1 MKHWLYSFL
10 IFLSLP
16 SSAQYVQIGNATYQG
31 TYRFGPMVADAALSA
46 HSGRFAYIYPS
57 ASWGKLQHG
66 DTIRGI
72 SFYREGFDSLRGTIN
87 FKIYMGTTHQSDFGP
102 NPVNWNN
109 ETQVRIGIKKV
120 YDADPT
126 NATGNLPG
134 WVRFEFDDSNV
145 YVVDTSNGRPHLEIL
160 TEYTQNTNQASNIN
174 WRYDTDFS
182 FPFYSSNNETKYLY
196 GTGGLP
202 DSLRNSSIAKPAIRL
217 HIPKYDREAS
227 LSMLYALGRNPL
239 LMGRPDSI
247 KTFIENTGR
256 KTIRDQKLYLNI
268 RGTNEYSDS
277 LTLDSLQPYERR
289 MVVFG
294 SYLPQKIGRDSLFVS
309 IPGDGDSTNNLVSA
323 VQDVT
328 YNVFSHADPVT
339 SNAGGIGFN
348 GSSGDFVARFYT
360 DSAKYLNQ
368 VKVDFALGG
377 RRFQIGIW
385 DVGSNGMPGNNLYT
399 SDTLTSV
406 AGTYILSVR
415 PKVLVQGGFFVGLRQ
430 TGTTNIA
437 FAFQEESPVR
447 PNTFYFAA
455 PLGDT
460 NWVNFD
466 PGFDFKFNIQPRLE
480 VANDVGPLRIAF
492 PKNDTTLIYS
502 VNDSIGVNAVFFN
515 YGSNDQDTAFNVV
528 CEIRSEFNQLFYRSV
543 KQITL
548 DSEDSVLVQFDK
560 KFSLNN
566 RGLFL
571 VNVFSELS
579 KDQVRDNDPLSS
591 QFRVDIPVDLALTR
605 YFQPSNAINYE
616 LNVDSIYPTVRIQN
630 NGSSDL
636 RNFMVRISFRKNA
649 SAQTVYRDSVMIS
662 LLRRDDSQIVP
673 FNAWFCNDTGAY
685 QAMTTATVPNDIF
698 PSNDT
703 MYMDFRVVKSNDV
716 GIDTIVFPAHQSRV
730 GTSVSIR
737 PYVQVRNYGLADQ
750 AAVDVL
756 ALIRNQNQVI
766 WKDSVRTS
774 VQSGMLQ
781 PIEFKAFTTG
791 SQMNERYEMMV
802 YSQLADD
809 QDSRN
814 DTMQSTFGLM
824 ASNDLSI
831 SRIERPG
838 SRIPFGSPDSVFRF
852 EVKNNGYLSY
862 VRNATFVTEV
872 WHNDTLFW
880 QNSFVFNP
888 FLGRDESRMLSTL
901 AGFRPD
907 KKGYF
912 EGFVS
917 VIANGDEIPDNDSL
931 RFAFFVS
938 PDYDVLLDWDTQP
951 ADSLFCGTP
960 FAPEIKLQNIGIDR
974 KDADSGTLQIRLFK
988 NGILVDQEQIQLQ
1001 QVIEAND
1008 LLRLS
1013 PKSYALCDT
1022 GWYEWQ
1028 AQLLLNDDDPD
1039 NQSLLQRFYVARPY
1053 DLLADSSL
1061 SPRDGQ
1067 RFRWNDVQDIFPAVR
1082 MRNAGTENA
1091 RDVSAYCVIRLLG
1104 NEVYSDSSVFSL
1116 NAAESAEITFTK
1128 ALPLDQQGTFD
1139 LSFYHGWI
1147 SDLQRHNDTLQL
1159 SYIVADLSRVKDPK
1173 NKQNVLIYPNP
1184 FNDEIRIVPAS
1195 GLSTAVSASLISA
1208 EGRVISSMLLGNQES
1223 VLSHLGHLAPGMY
1236 TLVLH
1241 LDNGETRHFPMI
1253 KTPSLR

>member
-1 MKHWLYSFL
+1 MKHLLFSFL
-10 IFLSLP
+10 SFLSL
-16 SSAQYVQIGNATYQG
+16 SISAQYVQIGNATYQG
-31 TYRFGPMVADAALSA
+31 TYRFGPMVAESAISA

-57 ASWGKLQHG
+57 ASWGNLQHG

-72 SFYREGFDSLRGTIN
+72 SFYREGFDSLRGNIN

-109 ETQVRIGIKKV
+109 ETQVRIGIQKV

-126 NATGNLPG
+126 QATGNLPG

-160 TEYTQNTNQASNIN
+160 TEHSQNTNQISNIN

-239 LMGRPDSI
+239 LMGRADSI

-256 KTIRDQKLYLNI
+256 KTIYDQKLYLTI

-289 MVVFG
+289 LVVFG
-294 SYLPQKIGRDSLFVS
+294 NYLPQKIGRDSLFIS
-309 IPGDGDSTNNLVSA
+309 IPNDGDSSNNLVSA

-385 DVGSNGMPGNNLYT
+385 DVGSNGMPGNNLFT

-492 PKNDTTLIYS
+492 PRNDTTLIYS

-515 YGSNDQDTAFNVV
+515 YGSNHQDTAFNVV

-560 KFSLNN
+560 TFSLNN
-566 RGLFL
+566 RGLFV

-579 KDQVRDNDPLSS
+579 KDQVPDNDPLSS
-591 QFRVDIPVDLALTR
+591 RFRVDIPVDLALTR
-605 YFQPSNAINYE
+605 YFAPSNVIDYE

-636 RNFMVRISFRKNA
+636 RNFMVRIAFRKDQ
-649 SAQTVYRDSVMIS
+649 QTVFRDSAMIA
-662 LLRRDDSQIVP
+662 LLRPDDSQIVP
-673 FNAWFCNDTGAY
+673 FGAWFCNDTGSYEAI
-685 QAMTTATVPNDIF
+685 TTATVPNDIF

-703 MYMDFRVVKSNDV
+703 LLIQFRVVKSNDIA
-716 GIDTIVFPAHQSRV
+716 IDSILLPANQSLI
-730 GTSVSIR
+730 GTSVAIR
-737 PYVQVRNYGLADQ
+737 PYVYIQNQGLAHQPEADVF
-750 AAVDVL
+750 AVIEDE
-756 ALIRNQNQVI
+756 NQSV
-766 WKDSVRTS
+766 WTDSVRVS
-774 VQSGMLQ
+774 VNAGLFQYV
-781 PIEFKAFTTG
+781 EFKPFTTG
-791 SQMNERYEMMV
+791 SELGKKYRMTVFSKLPE
-802 YSQLADD
+802 D
-809 QDSRN
+809 QDTRN
-814 DTMQSTFGLM
+814 DTLQSEFSLM
-824 ASNDLSI
+824 ASNDLAI
-831 SRIERPG
+831 TQILRPG
-838 SRIPFGSPDSVFRF
+838 ARIPFGSPDSAFRF
-852 EVKNNGYLSY
+852 EVKNEGYLSY

-872 WHNDTLFW
+872 WHEGSLYW
-880 QNSFVFNP
+880 SNSFVYNP
-888 FLGRDESRMLSTL
+888 FLGSEETRTLSTL
-901 AGFRPD
+901 AGFKPD

-912 EGFVS
+912 EGFIRVEATS
-917 VIANGDEIPDNDSL
+917 DEVPVNDSL
-931 RFAFFVS
+931 NFAFYVS
-938 PDYDVLLDWDTQP
+938 PDYDVLLELD
-951 ADSLFCGTP
+951 AALLDSLICGNVFEP
-960 FAPEIKLQNIGIDR
+960 ALRIENIGIVR
-974 KDADSGTLQIRLFK
+974 KEADSGLLELRLLK
-988 NGILVDQEQIQLQ
+988 NGLEIDQEQI
-1001 QVIEAND
+1001 
-1008 LLRLS
+1008 LLAQELGPQEWLRIT

-1028 AQLLLNDDDPD
+1028 AQLILNDDDSE
-1039 NQSLLQRFYVARPY
+1039 NQSVSHRFYVSRPY
-1053 DLLADSSL
+1053 DIMADSSL
-1061 SPRDGQ
+1061 SPRDAQ
-1067 RFRWNDVQDIFPAVR
+1067 RFRWNDVQQIFPAVQLH
-1082 MRNAGTENA
+1082 NPGTEDANNIP
-1091 RDVSAYCVIRLLG
+1091 AYCLISLSG
-1104 NEVYSDSSVFSL
+1104 NTVYLDSAIFSL
-1116 NAAESAEITFTK
+1116 ESGNTSPVVFPST
-1128 ALPLDQQGTFD
+1128 LPLDQLGTFD
-1139 LSFYHGWI
+1139 LRFYHGWS
-1147 SDLQRHNDTLQL
+1147 SDVFRSNDTLSL
-1159 SYIVADLSRVKDPK
+1159 SYIVADLSFTKEQEATGK
-1173 NKQNVLIYPNP
+1173 VLIYPNP
-1184 FNDEIRIVPAS
+1184 FRESIHVLMQDGNRS
-1195 GLSTAVSASLISA
+1195 AVSASLISA
-1208 EGRVISSMLLGNQES
+1208 EGKVLFRQVLNDNQARIKNLEH
-1223 VLSHLGHLAPGMY
+1223 LSPGMY
-1236 TLVLH
+1236 TLQIELQG
-1241 LDNGETRHFPMI
+1241 GEVRSFPMI
-1253 KTPSLR
+1253 KANGTR